1 MATSLSNST
10 TFDTNPYEGHPNLSE
25 LEAEVLWQ
33 YALLAQNVKEV
44 RAFHHFPSVVATSE
58 VSADLAFRCQ
68 LTAETRRLSEA
79 PDETLLK
86 RLRTL
91 EMKMGL
97 VLTLVS
103 AISCG
108 LITMAFMSST
118 CPSASSK
125 RLFGR

>member
-1 MATSLSNST
+1 MATSLSSSNV
-10 TFDTNPYEGHPNLSE
+10 FETNPYEGHPSLSE

-33 YALLAQNVKEV
+33 YAKLAQNVKE
-44 RAFHHFPSVVATSE
+44 
-58 VSADLAFRCQ
+58 

-97 VLTLVS
+97 VLTL
-103 AISCG
+103 
-108 LITMAFMSST
+108 MK
-118 CPSASSK
+118 ASVWAVINEQP
-125 RLFGR
+125 LVDTTPVYPDQTADDTIMQ